1 MTLKPILLAVMAL
14 ATFREDPPDSLE
26 KRAQIAAV
34 GSAVAEFAKTPN
46 EAAFLIAWA
55 QAETNLSLRIHVGQC
70 KPWEC
75 DRGRARGPWQ
85 THRNGMPEERW
96 ARMVG
101 VENTRA
107 QAEQAAGH
115 ARWAM
120 RQCPGDPIRGAF
132 RRLGGLGCQQ
142 SLRGEERRMAA
153 FRRVRAR
160 L

>member
-1 MTLKPILLAVMAL
+1 MTLKPILSAVLALVVC
-14 ATFREDPPDSLE
+14 REDPPGSPE
-26 KRAQIAAV
+26 KRAQLVAV
-34 GSAVAEFAKTPN
+34 GSAVAEFAKTPD

-55 QAETNLSLRIHVGQC
+55 QAESHLSLRIHIGNC

-96 ARMVG
+96 ARMIG

-107 QAEQAAGH
+107 QAEQAARH

-120 RQCPGDPIRGAF
+120 RQCPDRVLGAF
-132 RRLGGLGCQQ
+132 RVLGGNGCD
-142 SLRGEERRMAA
+142 RPIKGERDRVAA
-153 FRRVRAR
+153 FQRVRAK